1 MAGSLPDHR
10 HHTPTMLGDF
20 GKDLMLPE
28 PHPTPSRTQHHQH
41 QLDHKGG
48 DLRFNGGSG
57 GVSRTFCHC
66 KKHKEGDSFRCKKY
80 KKGDWGRRL
89 RVTLF
94 MFLQWKKILQPPPDP
109 LFPQPDPTSRTPRS
123 LPDPPKDAPKIPP
136 RYPKI
141 PTLLSMSFSYSLF
154 LSFSF

>member
-48 DLRFNGGSG
+48 IF
-57 GVSRTFCHC
+57 VSTEAQEECPEPSE
-66 KKHKEGDSFRCKKY
+66 KHKKGDSFRCKKY